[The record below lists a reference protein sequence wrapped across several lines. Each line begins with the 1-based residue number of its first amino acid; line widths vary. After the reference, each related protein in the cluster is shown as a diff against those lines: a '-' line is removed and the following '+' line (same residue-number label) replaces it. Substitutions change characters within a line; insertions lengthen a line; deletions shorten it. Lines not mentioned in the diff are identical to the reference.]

1 MSVELVLPKFG
12 LTMKAGTVS
21 KWFVAEGAAVKKGDP
36 LYEVETDKI
45 TNKVESPAD
54 GVLFQILV
62 QPKTKVD
69 CGTLVGILA
78 EGGEA
83 LERRDGGATAPAGD
97 VAGEAKPKA
106 KVAPVEA
113 PKQMAQGPVSASP
126 AAKRLARELG
136 VDLAQIKGTGAGGRI
151 GEGDVQAYADR
162 IASIKITPLA
172 RELAQQAGLDI
183 AAIKGSG
190 VGGKITRDDVE
201 RLAHPEKFMP
211 KPAAPARP
219 KAQTVPFEGM
229 RRIIADNMQAS
240 LANAAQLTLM
250 SECDV
255 TECRALLDDLKARNR
270 KDPTFRISM
279 NDVVILAVS
288 KVLKL
293 YPRMNSV
300 ADEENIIES
309 DDVNVCMAVALDDGL
324 IVPALHNTDRMG
336 LLEIARE
343 TRKLAGRARKN
354 QLTPDDMSGGTFTVT
369 NMSHSA
375 VDFFTPIINA
385 PQTGILG
392 VGRIVQKAVVR
403 GGQVA
408 VRDVMGLSLTF
419 DHRVMDGAPAGEF
432 LTTLVRMLEEPTLLL
447 F

>member
-69 CGTLVGILA
+69 CGTLVGIIA
-78 EGGEA
+78 EGGES
-83 LERRDGGATAPAGD
+83 LERREGGAPAPAGNA
-97 VAGEAKPKA
+97 AGEAK
-106 KVAPVEA
+106 

-183 AAIKGSG
+183 AAIQGSG

-255 TECRALLDDLKARNR
+255 TECRALLDDLKAHNR

>member
-354 QLTPDDMSGGTFTVT
+354 QLTPDDMSGGTFTAP
-369 NMSHSA
+369 SA
-375 VDFFTPIINA
+375 ARASRPSSTRRRPAFSA
-385 PQTGILG
+385 SG
-392 VGRIVQKAVVR
+392 A
-403 GGQVA
+403 
-408 VRDVMGLSLTF
+408 LSRRPWSAEARSPCATSW
-419 DHRVMDGAPAGEF
+419 A
-432 LTTLVRMLEEPTLLL
+432 
-447 F
+447 